1 MERIPEAYLFN
12 LITQN
17 AWVLIPTAETDV
29 ESGAKTLVS
38 VLYVITGKTKDIEA
52 FRTANEFT

>member
-1 MERIPEAYLFN
+1 
-12 LITQN
+12 
-17 AWVLIPTAETDV
+17 V